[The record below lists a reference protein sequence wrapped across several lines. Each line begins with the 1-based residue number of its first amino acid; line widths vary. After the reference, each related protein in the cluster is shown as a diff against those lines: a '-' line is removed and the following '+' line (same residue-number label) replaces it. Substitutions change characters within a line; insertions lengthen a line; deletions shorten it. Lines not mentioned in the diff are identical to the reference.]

1 MICVSHNFSPFIY
14 ATERY
19 FLRFIA
25 FFGVKM
31 SDTDEYM
38 SSDTSSSMQDESD
51 SDEIEVIGLVE
62 PYANE
67 PPAHSSDDDEDDE
80 EDSDG
85 LSPAVLRARFERQ
98 VAVNEWCICKEC
110 KIDHL
115 SGALEYRCCREIA
128 QASQK
133 LTFDGSIERVS
144 CITNH
149 DDFSSMTN
157 RSVLL
162 QVGPLLRDKNG
173 RGYRRRDGQTET
185 Q

>member
-98 VAVNEWCICKEC
+98 VAVNEWLVIFLYGARYFR
-110 KIDHL
+110 IPNHL
-115 SGALEYRCCREIA
+115 LCSSIFPN
-128 QASQK
+128 AS
-133 LTFDGSIERVS
+133 S
-144 CITNH
+144 N
-149 DDFSSMTN
+149 
-157 RSVLL
+157 
-162 QVGPLLRDKNG
+162 
-173 RGYRRRDGQTET
+173 ET
-185 Q
+185 

>member
-98 VAVNEWCICKEC
+98 VAVNEWLVIFFTEHG
-110 KIDHL
+110 I
-115 SGALEYRCCREIA
+115 LEYPTTYFVAPFFPTLIRT
-128 QASQK
+128 K
-133 LTFDGSIERVS
+133 HKHNLT
-144 CITNH
+144 
-149 DDFSSMTN
+149 
-157 RSVLL
+157 
-162 QVGPLLRDKNG
+162 
-173 RGYRRRDGQTET
+173 
-185 Q
+185 